1 MRKTG
6 GILLWIGAC
15 ILIVWGIHQWFL
27 IILPSVPV
35 VVRIAIIVVF
45 SGLCLLVTS
54 LIRER
59 LRDAKEDKKKFKEVE
74 K

>member
-1 MRKTG
+1 MRKIG
-6 GILLWIGAC
+6 GILLWAGTC

-27 IILPSVPV
+27 IILPSVSM
-35 VVRIAIIVVF
+35 VVRIAIIAVF
-45 SGLCLLVTS
+45 SGLCLIITS

-59 LRDAKEDKKKFKEVE
+59 LRDAEEDKKKFKGVE

>member
-1 MRKTG
+1 MRKFG
-6 GILLWIGAC
+6 GILLWTGTC
-15 ILIVWGIHQWFL
+15 ILIVWGMDQWFR

-35 VVRIAIIVVF
+35 IVRIAIIAVF
-45 SGLCLLVTS
+45 IGLCLLITS

-59 LRDAKEDKKKFKEVE
+59 LRDTEEDKKKFKEVD